1 MFNPEARDIKA
12 TKAATQIKKA
22 QNVPDFAPADI
33 YVAKLKPKEVLHNL
47 SVAGMS
53 LCLAGIFLSKLMM
66 YPSSRLTYPL
76 LVQCFPELYEQA
88 IAHEEGNFIVSSGA
102 LATLSGEKTG
112 RSPKDKRVV
121 KEAAHAEDL
130 WWGK

>member
-1 MFNPEARDIKA
+1 MQVFNPEARDVKA

-53 LCLAGIFLSKLMM
+53 RRLAAIVVEVVISVI
-66 YPSSRLTYPL
+66 SRII
-76 LVQCFPELYEQA
+76 VHSFSELYEQA